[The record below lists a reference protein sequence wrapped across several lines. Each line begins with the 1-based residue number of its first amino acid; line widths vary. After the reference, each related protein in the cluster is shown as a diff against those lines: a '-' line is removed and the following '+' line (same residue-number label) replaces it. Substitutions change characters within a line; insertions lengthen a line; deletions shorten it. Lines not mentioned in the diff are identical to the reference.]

1 MKCYK
6 CWMLDVKDREIKQ
19 LKEQQE
25 AILDMMQLAFC
36 AVSLWAQA
44 TGLEKSDSPEE
55 DVREELADRKE
66 KIRTLFE
73 NLVEAGQYSFIDR
86 LARAL
91 NLPQNSEQLLEV
103 LEKAISFP
111 DTLPPIT
118 AFVIVAPL
126 KSKLLDC

>member
-44 TGLEKSDSPEE
+44 TGLEKSDSP
-55 DVREELADRKE
+55 
-66 KIRTLFE
+66 
-73 NLVEAGQYSFIDR
+73 
-86 LARAL
+86 
-91 NLPQNSEQLLEV
+91 
-103 LEKAISFP
+103 
-111 DTLPPIT
+111 
-118 AFVIVAPL
+118 
-126 KSKLLDC
+126 

>member
-1 MKCYK
+1 
-6 CWMLDVKDREIKQ
+6 MLDVKDREIQQ

-66 KIRTLFE
+66 KIRALFGE
-73 NLVEAGQYSFIDR
+73 PRRSGPVFLYRPAGQS
-86 LARAL
+86 AES
-91 NLPQNSEQLLEV
+91 PS
-103 LEKAISFP
+103 KAASSSW
-111 DTLPPIT
+111 
-118 AFVIVAPL
+118 
-126 KSKLLDC
+126 SKA

>member
-19 LKEQQE
+19 LKEQQ
-25 AILDMMQLAFC
+25 DMIQLAFC
-36 AVSLWAQA
+36 AVSLGAQA

-91 NLPQNSEQLLEV
+91 NLPQNSEQLLE
-103 LEKAISFP
+103 
-111 DTLPPIT
+111 
-118 AFVIVAPL
+118 
-126 KSKLLDC
+126 

>member
-55 DVREELADRKE
+55 DVR
-66 KIRTLFE
+66 TLFE

-91 NLPQNSEQLLEV
+91 NLPQNSEQLLE
-103 LEKAISFP
+103 
-111 DTLPPIT
+111 
-118 AFVIVAPL
+118 
-126 KSKLLDC
+126 

>member
-44 TGLEKSDSPEE
+44 TGLEKSDS
-55 DVREELADRKE
+55 RRKMSV
-66 KIRTLFE
+66 K
-73 NLVEAGQYSFIDR
+73 
-86 LARAL
+86 
-91 NLPQNSEQLLEV
+91 NLPIGRRRSELFLRT
-103 LEKAISFP
+103 S
-111 DTLPPIT
+111 
-118 AFVIVAPL
+118 
-126 KSKLLDC
+126 

>member
-73 NLVEAGQYSFIDR
+73 NLVEAGQYSFVDR

-91 NLPQNSEQLLEV
+91 NLPQNSEQLLE
-103 LEKAISFP
+103 
-111 DTLPPIT
+111 
-118 AFVIVAPL
+118 
-126 KSKLLDC
+126 